1 MADAFAQNYLDFS
14 ELKKYKSSYKF
25 DKSWEYLTTEIY
37 PYNFQYLPNTFEQK
51 VRKNLQSLYIYA
63 KIRGGEYNK
72 IEYPLYYYQT
82 KNKTLNIRTADKVTL
97 FKGLSI
103 KNEDEIDADVTIN
116 GITEKNKFM
125 EIITDQMSL
134 IADIKNPMLIP
145 KLMER
150 FNEYKD
156 KFTKGY
162 EYSFTKTIS
171 AFEKTTDRRI
181 HSLSIYYINAYDG
194 SANMPKLMPNTIQAD
209 INANKEIDNEYL
221 QSVMPATDIPYV
233 VIINYL
239 SQGEQAKTPSAA
251 QNTSDPGKK
260 TTPAQPGKFDTKDE
274 VLINKTIS
282 STEKIWKEK
291 IWSDNQLP
299 VKNHTTPRLVL
310 MEETSNTACGKASS
324 MMYCS
329 GDQKI
334 YMNTKHLESLKEQL
348 KANSGLALA
357 YITAYQSARHEV
369 YEMGYMY
376 LTRQAKSEAYINEV
390 NERIELLGNYL
401 AGVWAHHECPSQ
413 YNGLSEDEIYEMFIT
428 TGNILNGDKQ
438 FSAPVNKRIKWF
450 RKGLENGTPKHIADI
465 IAGAYNNL

>member
-150 FNEYKD
+150 FNEYKE
-156 KFTKGY
+156 KYTKGY

-171 AFEKTTDRRI
+171 VFEKTSDRRI

-194 SANMPKLMPNTIQAD
+194 SANLPKLMPNTIQAD
-209 INANKEIDNEYL
+209 INDNKDIDNEYL
-221 QSVMPATDIPYV
+221 QSVMPSTDIPYV

-239 SQGEQAKTPSAA
+239 SQGEQAKTPLAA
-251 QNTSDPGKK
+251 QTSTDPGKK
-260 TTPAQPGKFDTKDE
+260 TSAAKPGKFDTQDE
-274 VLINKTIS
+274 VLIHKTIS
-282 STEKIWKEK
+282 STDK
-291 IWSDNQLP
+291 IWSEIQLP
-299 VKNHTTPRLVL
+299 IKKHTTPKVAF
-310 MEETSNTACGKASS
+310 MEELTNTECGKARS

-348 KANSGLALA
+348 MANFSPALS
-357 YITAYQSARHEV
+357 YITAYLSARNAA
-369 YEMGYMY
+369 YEMGLMY
-376 LTRQAKSEAYINEV
+376 LVQQAKSETYINEV

-401 AGVWAHHECPSQ
+401 AGAWAHHECPAFS
-413 YNGLSEDEIYEMFIT
+413 GLTEDEIYEMFIT
-428 TGNILNGDKQ
+428 TGNILNGDNQ
-438 FSAPVNKRIKWF
+438 FAAPVNRRIKWF
-450 RKGLENGTPKHIADI
+450 KKGLENGSIKHVTDI
-465 IAGAYNNL
+465 ITGPYNNL